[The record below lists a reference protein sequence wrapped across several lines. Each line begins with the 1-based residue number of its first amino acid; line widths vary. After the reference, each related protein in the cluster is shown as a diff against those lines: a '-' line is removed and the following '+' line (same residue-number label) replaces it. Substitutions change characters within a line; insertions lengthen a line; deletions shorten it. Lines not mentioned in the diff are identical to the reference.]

1 MVILGCDVSTTTV
14 GYAFLEDGK
23 VLDMG
28 FIDISKKLTLKEK
41 AVYAYE
47 ELQVNKFFNKVQ
59 KICVED
65 SLSSFAWGKTST
77 QTIIK
82 LAKFNAVFCFIMEW
96 GLDDVV
102 ELINPN
108 TARKT
113 VFGKTRVR
121 GKTAKEFVR
130 EQLEKGYDINQF
142 IKLNTRGNFDKRN
155 IDAYDAAV
163 CALHYSK
170 LCITPNQ

>member
-47 ELQVNKFFNKVQ
+47 ELQVNKLFNKVQ

-77 QTIIK
+77 QTILTK
-82 LAKFNAVFCFIMEW
+82 LQNNRYSFW
-96 GLDDVV
+96 YG
-102 ELINPN
+102 
-108 TARKT
+108 
-113 VFGKTRVR
+113 
-121 GKTAKEFVR
+121 
-130 EQLEKGYDINQF
+130 
-142 IKLNTRGNFDKRN
+142 
-155 IDAYDAAV
+155 IDYMS
-163 CALHYSK
+163 LP
-170 LCITPNQ
+170 I